1 MTQVRLT
8 EVTIR
13 NLPLPEKGQRNY
25 LDDSLKGFGVRV
37 SQGGTK
43 TFTLMFG
50 KNRRLKT
57 IGRFG
62 IISLAQ
68 ARQRAREIL
77 AEQTLGI
84 APGEQAISFQ
94 DAVEQFL
101 AAYRAKNKSATA
113 NETERLVRRHL
124 MFDNAVSEI
133 STADITKRIDR
144 LSATPSEQQHVF
156 VAARHLF
163 RWYERRRLIPLS
175 PLAGVEAPHR
185 PIPRDRVLD
194 DKELAII
201 YRARDDLY
209 GDIVRTL
216 ILTGQRLGQIT
227 HLRPEYVDTDT
238 KTISWPAAAMKGNRP
253 HTIPY
258 GTLTA
263 AIIEPRLGTGLV
275 FAARG
280 GQEKPFRN
288 FSNAKRQIDNICD
301 LPHWTLHDLRRSVT
315 TLWAALGVPPHVCER
330 MLAHASGVI
339 SGVAAIYNRH
349 SYMDEMREA
358 IASYESYL
366 ANLIGE

>member
-13 NLPLPEKGQRNY
+13 NLPLPERGQRTY

-37 SQGGTK
+37 SQGGSK

-50 KNRRLKT
+50 KSRRLKT

-62 IISLAQ
+62 VISLAQ
-68 ARQRAREIL
+68 ARQQAREIL

-84 APGEQAISFQ
+84 APEKKAISFR

-101 AAYRAKNKSATA
+101 AIYRAKNKPATA
-113 NETERLVRRHL
+113 NETERLIRRHL
-124 MFDNAVSEI
+124 IFDSAVSDI
-133 STADITKRIDR
+133 TTADITKRIDQ
-144 LSATPSEQQHVF
+144 LSNTPSEQQHAF

-163 RWYERRRLIPLS
+163 RWYERRRLISLS

-194 DKELAII
+194 GKELTSV

-209 GDIVRTL
+209 GDIVRML

-227 HLRPEYVDTDT
+227 YLRPEYVETDT
-238 KTISWPAAAMKGNRP
+238 KTISWPASAMKGNRP

-258 GTLTA
+258 GAMTA
-263 AIIEPRLGTGLV
+263 EIIEPRLGTGLV

-280 GQEKPFRN
+280 NQEKPFRN
-288 FSNAKRQIDNICD
+288 FSNAKRQLDEICK

-330 MLAHASGVI
+330 MLAHSSGVI

-358 IASYESYL
+358 IACYDAHL
-366 ANLIGE
+366 VKLIGE